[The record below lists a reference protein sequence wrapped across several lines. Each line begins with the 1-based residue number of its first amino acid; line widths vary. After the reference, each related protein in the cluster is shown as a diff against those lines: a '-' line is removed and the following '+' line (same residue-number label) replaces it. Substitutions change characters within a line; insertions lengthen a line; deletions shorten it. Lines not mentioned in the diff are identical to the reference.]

1 MALSPLARSVLRS
14 RATQLAPQNLQTL
27 EHYAQIVD
35 QRRIVGDFVECGLNL
50 GGSAVLMVSLL
61 SEGRFFRG
69 YELDTRSSSKSET
82 ENWEDLVAR
91 SLATF
96 GFPADGRRV
105 SLRRAVLGRPLP
117 LDEGRPIA
125 LAHIN
130 SEWPQAGMFYLRSL
144 APLMARGGFILIEE
158 RDEEADLKAIT
169 DQFLAERRSF
179 SLVSSRWGSF
189 VLRCTLSRLSK

>member
-1 MALSPLARSVLRS
+1 MALSPLARNVLRS

-35 QRRIVGDFVECGLNL
+35 QRRIAGDFVECGLDL

-69 YELDTRSSSKSET
+69 YDLDTRSSSQGKPED
-82 ENWEDLVAR
+82 WEDLVAH
-91 SLATF
+91 SLAAF

-105 SLRRAVLGRPLP
+105 SLRRAVIGRTLP
-117 LDEGRPIA
+117 GDEGRPVA

-130 SEWPQAGMFYLRSL
+130 SEWPKAGTFYLRSI

-158 RDEEADLKAIT
+158 RDEETDFKAIT
-169 DQFLAERRSF
+169 DRFLAERRSF
-179 SLVSSRWGSF
+179 SLVSNRWGSI
-189 VLRCTLSRLSK
+189 VLRCTWSKFSK